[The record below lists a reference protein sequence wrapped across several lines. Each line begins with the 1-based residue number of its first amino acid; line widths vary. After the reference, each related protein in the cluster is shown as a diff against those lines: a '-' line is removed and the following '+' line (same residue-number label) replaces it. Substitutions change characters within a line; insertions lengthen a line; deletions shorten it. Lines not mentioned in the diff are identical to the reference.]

1 MHNYVRSA
9 SAFERQQHEGRKNI
23 LIVSSSVTWQ
33 YRCPSYNQQRERG
46 GKNNSRQEWWLMS
59 ARCSLQTLFLHF
71 EMQKQPGPNERKGV
85 QHKHIFTDSFLYDHE
100 INTKWLIKTTKHSC
114 LPENTW
120 FSEKLLALPRDRGH
134 KDIGASTIRMKKKS
148 RSRRKTERRKHLTK
162 KHQLHL
168 ISEEKK
174 RLLNKVISLIS
185 SCYLA

>member
-1 MHNYVRSA
+1 MHNYVRAA

-23 LIVSSSVTWQ
+23 LIVSRSVTWQ

-71 EMQKQPGPNERKGV
+71 EMQKQSGLSESKGV
-85 QHKHIFTDSFLYDHE
+85 QHKHIFTDSFLYDRE
-100 INTKWLIKTTKHSC
+100 INTKWLITTTKHSC

-134 KDIGASTIRMKKKS
+134 KHIGASTIRMKKKS

-162 KHQLHL
+162 
-168 ISEEKK
+168 ST
-174 RLLNKVISLIS
+174 SLTWFQ
-185 SCYLA
+185 